1 MDLKNK
7 KITFGEILKNTKA
20 EVIFER
26 LFPEVMN
33 PFLLHQAKKM
43 TLENILKT
51 ATGPDAQEK
60 REKVVS
66 MLKLL

>member
-1 MDLKNK
+1 MDLKNN
-7 KITFGEILKNTKA
+7 KITFGDVLKNPKA
-20 EVIFER
+20 EIIFDR

-43 TLENILKT
+43 TLENILKN
-51 ATGPDAQEK
+51 ATGPDAKEK
-60 REKVVS
+60 IEKVVS